1 MKKSEILDLL
11 RDEPE
16 ELDVDKFIYTL
27 YLRRKLELALV
38 DAEAGRELSLEE
50 LERLTDEWLA

>member
-1 MKKSEILDLL
+1 MKKSEILELL

-27 YLRRKLELALV
+27 YLRRKLELALA

-50 LERLTDEWLA
+50 FERLTDEWFA

>member
-27 YLRRKLELALV
+27 YVRRQIERGIAAA
-38 DAEAGRELSLEE
+38 DAGDEISAEE
-50 LERLTDEWLA
+50 FERLTEEWLK